1 MTSGERAGVRTL
13 RMGAA
18 QMFTSLDVAANLA
31 KMKHWLRAAAEESVE
46 LLLFPECALS
56 GYAPSD
62 FQGGVFPYDSSRLT
76 EAAEELHRTAAET
89 GVAAVYGS
97 AWRDDEAGG
106 WVNRAL
112 AITPDGSLGG
122 WVDKV
127 HLLGADCEYFNPGRS
142 LEPIDLLGVRFG
154 VGVCFDIRFPEVW
167 RKLARSGAEV
177 FLCPLAA
184 HGGSAWKLP
193 VMSAHFCSRA
203 AENQRFLVA
212 ANSGP
217 LQMAVSEIYDPAG
230 IRLASAKVETEQLI
244 WADLPLGEFEAKG
257 RRRLPDFLSSLR
269 EDF

>member
-1 MTSGERAGVRTL
+1 MTSEARSDVVRTL
-13 RMGAA
+13 RVGAA
-18 QMFTSLDVAANLA
+18 QMFTSLDVPANLA

-62 FQGGVFPYDSSRLT
+62 FMGGEFPYDSARLA
-76 EAAEELHRTAAET
+76 EAAEDLRRTAAEA

-97 AWRDDEAGG
+97 AWKDDALG

-112 AITPDGSLGG
+112 AIAPDGSLGG

-127 HLLGADCEYFNPGRS
+127 HLLGADCEYFSPGRS
-142 LEPIDLLGVRFG
+142 LEPIELLGVRFG

-230 IRLASAKVETEQLI
+230 IRLASAEVETEQLI